1 MVLTGITWN
10 TKLSLLICHLK
21 RCKGIEMKLIV
32 LSFAILISLKGIA
45 QSCTCATE
53 FEAVRQYFEANHPG
67 FQTNFT
73 EKKLVTYKAGVAKI
87 KKAVGAKRPKEDC
100 LVYLSA
106 YTDLLQDHH
115 IGVSSNISGL
125 KRLDLSAP
133 AALDSF
139 KNSAAYLT
147 KEKIAVDTAQLFAYL
162 AGPKASAAEGIY
174 TNGRLQIAVFKS
186 KTKNRDFVG
195 IAIRSTSQLIND
207 GHVVL
212 ELKRIGPDKY
222 FIKYHLTGFD
232 PAVIRLVSDLKNG
245 EIPQIGYAKIQSQL
259 SKTTPFEFRELDAQT
274 NYVRLS
280 SFEGAL
286 YNDYETFYES
296 ISGRITNKPWLII
309 DVRNNGGGSEQCYYG
324 LMPFLY
330 SRPMLLDT
338 SEIWVSPDNIRRYEE
353 ALARQERDSVSY
365 GSATLAG
372 TRRTVAKMK
381 AANLFSL
388 VLETEDYPSEPWTY
402 DSVTTH
408 PRKVAILFN
417 RGTASAAEGLIYYAR
432 QSEKVV
438 TIGENSGGYL
448 GFGNVMTTTTPCG
461 GYTIACTTV
470 KYRTKSKNEFIGF
483 SPQYRAPA
491 NMDWV
496 DFAKGVLKGE

>member
-1 MVLTGITWN
+1 MSAIILTFVLLIPLTG
-10 TKLSLLICHLK
+10 L
-21 RCKGIEMKLIV
+21 
-32 LSFAILISLKGIA
+32 A
-45 QSCTCATE
+45 QPCNCETE
-53 FEAVRQYFEANHPG
+53 FDAVQQYFEANHPG

-73 EKKLVTYKAGVAKI
+73 GKKLVVYKAEVAKL
-87 KKAVGAKRPKEDC
+87 KKAVASKRLKEDC
-100 LVYLSA
+100 LVYLSK

-115 IGVSSNISGL
+115 IGISSNISGL

-133 AALDSF
+133 EALDRF
-139 KNSAAYLT
+139 KNSAAYLA
-147 KEKIAVDTAQLFAYL
+147 KESISIDTAQLIAYL
-162 AGPKASAAEGIY
+162 ASPKASMVEGIY
-174 TNGRLQIAVFKS
+174 TNGRLQIAVLKN
-186 KTKNRDFVG
+186 KTKTRDFVG
-195 IAIRSTSQLIND
+195 IAIRTASKLVND

-212 ELKRIGPDKY
+212 ELKRISGDKY
-222 FIKYHLTGFD
+222 FVKYHLTGFD
-232 PAVIRLVSDLKNG
+232 PAVITMVSDLKNG
-245 EIPQIGYAKIQSQL
+245 EIPQIGYAKVQAQSPK
-259 SKTTPFEFRELDAQT
+259 STPFEFRELDAQT

-296 ISGRITNKPWLII
+296 ISGRITDKPWLIV
-309 DVRNNGGGSEQCYYG
+309 DLRDNGGGSEQCYYG

-330 SRPMLLDT
+330 SRPMMLDT

-353 ALARQERDSVSY
+353 ALARQEQDSASY
-365 GSATLAG
+365 GAATLSG
-372 TRRTVAKMK
+372 TRRTLAKMK
-381 AANLFSL
+381 AAKPFSL

-402 DSVTTH
+402 DSVTTY

-432 QSEKVV
+432 QSDKVV

-448 GFGNVMTTTTPCG
+448 GFGNAMTTTTPCG

-483 SPQYRAPA
+483 PPQYRAPA
-491 NMDWV
+491 QGDWV
-496 DFAKGVLKGE
+496 DFAKEVLKGK